1 MKILQEAFG
10 DYNNEK
16 VTRIRLIND
25 NNVEISCLTMGAIWH
40 QFLVPTKNGDHQ
52 NLLLS
57 FDDINDYYSNP
68 QNICKSIGRVA
79 GRIKNASYD
88 LNAKHYKLPQNDHGN
103 TLHGGPH
110 GFSTWNWDY
119 STSVDENGMSV
130 TFQKKIDE
138 SMDGFFGEIQASI
151 VYTLDNQNKVSI
163 AYSATSG
170 KEDTL
175 FNPTCHVYFN
185 LSNHRDLTT
194 HELQINSDH
203 ILETDEHLIPTGKFI
218 TVDNTPYDFRHFKN
232 VESVLK
238 EVRGLDTAYVVNQSG
253 YKTKAVAIL
262 RDKESKRQIIV
273 YSDRNGLVVY
283 TPENI
288 EGQNISFSRDKGNLA
303 NKNEGIAL
311 EAQILPDAIHHEN
324 FGDIVLPSHS
334 KQTYHISFAF
344 EQFV

>member
-10 DYNNEK
+10 EYNDEK

-25 NNVEISCLTMGAIWH
+25 NNIEISCLSMGAIWH
-40 QFLVPTKNGDHQ
+40 QFLVPTKDKEHQ

-57 FDDINDYYSNP
+57 FDNINDYYSNP

-79 GRIKNASYD
+79 GRIKNASY
-88 LNAKHYKLPQNDHGN
+88 KHYKLPQNDHGN

-110 GFSTWNWDY
+110 GFSTWNWKY
-119 STSVDENGMSV
+119 STSVDENSVSV

-163 AYSATSG
+163 AYSAIAG
-170 KEDTL
+170 EEDTL

-185 LSNHRDLTT
+185 LSNRRDLTT

-203 ILETDEHLIPTGKFI
+203 ILETDEYLIPTGKFI
-218 TVDNTPYDFRHFKN
+218 AVDNTPYDFRHFKN

-238 EVRGLDTAYVVNQSG
+238 EIKGLDTAYVL
-253 YKTKAVAIL
+253 KTNLAAIL
-262 RDKESKRQIIV
+262 KDKESKRQIIV
-273 YSDRNGLVVY
+273 HSDRNGLVVY
-283 TPENI
+283 TPEKI
-288 EGQNISFSRDKGNLA
+288 EGQNISFSRDKGTLA

-311 EAQILPDAIHHEN
+311 EAQTLPDAIHHEN
-324 FGDIVLPSHS
+324 FGDIILPRHS
-334 KQTYHISFAF
+334 KQSYYISFTF
-344 EQFV
+344 KND